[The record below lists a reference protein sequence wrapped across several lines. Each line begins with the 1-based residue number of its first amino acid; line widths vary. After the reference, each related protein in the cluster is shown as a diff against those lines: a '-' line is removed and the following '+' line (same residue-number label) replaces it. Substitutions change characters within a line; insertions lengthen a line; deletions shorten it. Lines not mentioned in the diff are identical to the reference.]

1 MKERAHVGHNKRPL
15 ENVSIFR
22 YLKEF
27 WNFVYLAPKV
37 LTYIHYGTPA
47 AAKLGTVQDVNVL
60 RHGGRASSL
69 AHLKACSP
77 SIQQFVL

>member
-47 AAKLGTVQDVNVL
+47 ATKVRTGLIWLSQSWLGLFEQFS
-60 RHGGRASSL
+60 GFYKWSL
-69 AHLKACSP
+69 CR
-77 SIQQFVL
+77 V